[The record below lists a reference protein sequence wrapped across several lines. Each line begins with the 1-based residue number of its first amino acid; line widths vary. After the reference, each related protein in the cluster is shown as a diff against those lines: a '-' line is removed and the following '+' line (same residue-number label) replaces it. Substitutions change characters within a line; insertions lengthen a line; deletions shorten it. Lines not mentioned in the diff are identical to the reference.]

1 LSEQRASALSIID
14 EAGDIVSRAAG
25 FVGLLWITSL
35 PARLSLAWFV
45 ARLLVLRKEAG
56 HHGNELLRL
65 AWLTL
70 VLWLVSLWGRHVF
83 VRATRHSLQSTLPPP
98 SDLVRG
104 SMVELLAYA
113 VSAAVIELFFWML
126 LVTFVMPA
134 MLLVLAGVAAAA
146 GPKTPRAA
154 LKTVFD
160 GIGSLWMLLRLS
172 FFFVLALAV
181 VLINLH
187 SFAQGALWAASG
199 LAPVDVAVWTHLLQY
214 ENPTYSLLLIAGGML
229 LLEPFW
235 LAALTVHVERVRAR
249 SSGEDLRRWFDGL
262 RVRA

>member
-1 LSEQRASALSIID
+1 MSEQRAGALSIID

-35 PARLSLAWFV
+35 PARLSLAWFL
-45 ARLLVLRKEAG
+45 ARLFVLRKEAG
-56 HHGNELLRL
+56 HYGNELSRL

-70 VLWLVSLWGRHVF
+70 LLWLLSLWGRHAF
-83 VRATRHSLQSTLPPP
+83 VRASRHSLQSTLPPP
-98 SDLVRG
+98 ANLLRG
-104 SMVELLAYA
+104 SMDGFLAYA
-113 VSAAVIELFFWML
+113 ISAAVIEFFFWL
-126 LVTFVMPA
+126 LMVTFAMPA
-134 MLLVLAGVAAAA
+134 MLLLLAGVAAAA
-146 GPKTPRAA
+146 DPKTPRTA

-172 FFFVLALAV
+172 FFFLLALAV

-187 SFAQGALWAASG
+187 SFAQSALWAASG
-199 LAPVDVAVWTHLLQY
+199 LAPVDVAVWTHLLEY
-214 ENPTYSLLLIAGGML
+214 ENPAYALLLIAGATL

-249 SSGEDLRRWFDGL
+249 GSGEDLRRWFDGL
-262 RVRA
+262 RARA